1 MLNYAE
7 FSIKK
12 IIENKHLGT
21 VGTYPKRDYWDHF
34 LFGSIYL

>member
-1 MLNYAE
+1 MCLVYNISIDKKSMLNYAE

-21 VGTYPKRDYWDHF
+21 VGTW
-34 LFGSIYL
+34 